1 MPPEVKIDPRRDFV
15 RRVLPWL
22 LGAAMLALYLV
33 TLNSWVSFFNWRT
46 VMKVSGWLWLPDL
59 SNPLYHLA
67 TFPFKALP
75 AAAIPMAL
83 NLFSAACAALTLG
96 LLARSVAVLPHDR
109 TEAQLVRER
118 NEFGLLTFR
127 IAWLPPLLAVLLCGL
142 QLTFWKAATNGSNEM
157 PDLLLFAFVVWSLL
171 EYRLDGREK
180 RLFWSALV
188 VGAGMAEGPS
198 MVGFFPLFIVAI
210 IWLRGLSF
218 FNIQFL
224 TRMTFCGLA
233 GLSLFLLF
241 PVLFA
246 FSSDT
251 PWTFWEGL
259 KLGIEPQYH
268 TLKTY
273 FLCVA
278 DLGRYFEDLVMPLF
292 ISLMPLLVMS
302 IRWKISDSSRIG
314 SALAN
319 LTFHAIHAIF
329 LVVCVWLVFDPPF
342 SPLAKGLDQSLYYL
356 VTLSTGYYIGY
367 FLLVF
372 GKKHPRAPEFL
383 PVFVKL
389 FNLTVIAGVWLLAGL
404 AVAGLLYKNAPLIR
418 TANGKEIHQFVSLI
432 TEKLPGSSAIVLS
445 DDPIL
450 LYLTK
455 AELAREGRAKD
466 YLLIEA
472 DSLIYPEYHRYLH
485 KNWPQKWPLLVS
497 PKQTGELN
505 PAGLVAMMAVLSRS
519 NELYYLHPSFGYYF
533 ERFYL
538 EPHGMI
544 YTLKTLPNDTLL
556 PPPADKDL
564 IAENEAFWADASTR
578 ELASVENAIAPPA
591 PDAPDTFAQGVFA
604 RLHVPQDGNNNAIDV
619 GVYCSRAL
627 DFWGVQLQRAGEL
640 TNAATAFQSALA
652 LNTNNLA
659 ARINLDFNGTL
670 RAGQSPVVNSS
681 QVTDRIGRLSSIP
694 AVITQDGPFDDPS
707 FCFAYGYILIQGENY
722 RQAAVLFT
730 RVHELVPGYLPA
742 LRMLARIY
750 ALNRLPDRVLD
761 VLRAPL
767 KRPEDFSPTSADL
780 TDINMLA
787 AAAYFQKNETTAG
800 SRLLETEISR
810 NPTNDTLSLMIEE
823 IYASR
828 GMYSNALAV
837 TDHRLEISPD
847 DPRWLYAQG
856 NIYNLQKKYDAAI
869 TTLNHLLAIQQDN
882 NQVIYQLGLAYLGSS
897 NLDEARANFEK
908 IQESN
913 TNSYPAYPVAYQ
925 LGEIAWRQHDTNEAI
940 RNYKIY
946 LPNAPT
952 NTVEAQTVRERLR
965 ELEPDASDK

>member
-15 RRVLPWL
+15 RRLLPWL
-22 LGAAMLALYLV
+22 LGVAMLALYLV

-67 TFPFKALP
+67 TLPFRVLP
-75 AAAIPMAL
+75 AAAIPVAL

-96 LLARSVAVLPHDR
+96 LLARSVALLPHDR

-142 QLTFWKAATNGSNEM
+142 QLTFWKSATNGSNEM
-157 PDLLLFAFVVWSLL
+157 LDLLLFAFVVWSLL
-171 EYRLDGREK
+171 EYRLDGREG

-188 VGAGMAEGPS
+188 VGAGMAEDPS

-210 IWLRGLSF
+210 VWLRGLSF

-233 GLSLFLLF
+233 GISLFLLF

-246 FSSDT
+246 FSSST

-259 KLGIEPQYH
+259 KLSIEPQYQ
-268 TLKTY
+268 TLKMY

-278 DLGRYFEDLVMPLF
+278 NLGQYFDGLVMPLF

-319 LTFHAIHAIF
+319 VTFHAIHAVF
-329 LVVCVWLVFDPPF
+329 LGVCVWLVFDPSF
-342 SPLAKGLDQSLYYL
+342 SPRAKGLDQSLYYL
-356 VTLSTGYYIGY
+356 IALSTGYYIGY

-372 GKKHPRAPEFL
+372 GKKHPRAIEF
-383 PVFVKL
+383 PPIFVRL
-389 FNLTVIAGVWLLAGL
+389 FNLTVIAGVWLLAVL
-404 AVAGLLYKNAPLIR
+404 AVAGLIYKNAPLIR
-418 TANGKEIHQFVSLI
+418 ATNGKEIHQFASLI
-432 TEKLPGSSAIVLS
+432 TEKLPRSSAIVLS
-445 DDPIL
+445 DDPVL

-466 YLLIEA
+466 YLMIEA

-485 KNWPQKWPLLVS
+485 KNWPEKWPLLVS
-497 PKQTGELN
+497 LKQTGELN
-505 PAGLVAMMAVLSRS
+505 TTGLAAMMAMLGRS
-519 NELYYLHPSFGYYF
+519 NELCYLHPSFGYYF

-544 YTLKTLPNDTLL
+544 YTLKTLPNDTLI

-564 IAENEAFWADASTR
+564 IAENEAFWADARTR

-591 PDAPDTFAQGVFA
+591 PDTSDTFAQRVFA
-604 RLHVPQDGNNNAIDV
+604 RLHVPQEWDINAVDI
-619 GVYCSRAL
+619 GVYCSRDL
-627 DFWGVQLQRAGEL
+627 DFWGVELQRAGEL
-640 TNAATAFQSALA
+640 TNAAAAFQSSLA
-652 LNTNNLA
+652 LNTNNLV

-670 RAGQSPVVNSS
+670 RAGQSPVVDPS
-681 QVTDRIGRLSSIP
+681 QVTDRIGRLISIP
-694 AVITQDGPFDDPS
+694 AMLTQDGPFDDPS
-707 FCFAYGYILIQGENY
+707 FCFAYGYLLIQGENY
-722 RQAAVLFT
+722 RQAAAPFT

-750 ALNRLPDRVLD
+750 ALNHLPDRVLD
-761 VLRAPL
+761 VLRVPL
-767 KRPEDFSPTSADL
+767 NRPGDFSPNSADL
-780 TDINMLA
+780 TDMHMLA
-787 AAAYFQKNETTAG
+787 AAAYFQKNEPAAG

-828 GMYSNALAV
+828 GMYSNAQV
-837 TDHRLEISPD
+837 VVDHRLDVSPD

-856 NIYNLQKKYDAAI
+856 SIYNFQKKYDEAI
-869 TTLNHLLAIQQDN
+869 ATLNRVLAVQRDD
-882 NQVIYQLGLAYLGSS
+882 NQVLYQLGLAYLGSS
-897 NLDEARANFEK
+897 NLDEARIDFEK
-908 IQESN
+908 VQESS
-913 TNSYPAYPVAYQ
+913 TNFYPVVYQ
-925 LGEIAWRQHDTNEAI
+925 LGEIAWQQQDTNQAI
-940 RNYKIY
+940 RYYKLY
-946 LPNAPT
+946 LSNAPT
-952 NTVEAQTVRERLR
+952 NTVEARTAVERLR
-965 ELEPDASDK
+965 DLKPAAPDK